1 MGRRLWQP
9 PCLTIELG
17 PSHNRAPQFWNA
29 PAPGGPGPF
38 RNGDYTVRSWVPSP
52 GVLTWWENREGNLSH
67 VLGWPGAARLE
78 IGWEKD
84 IWRWWAVWE
93 DVEDRLDSSQL

>member
-1 MGRRLWQP
+1 MVHSFWQP

-17 PSHNRAPQFWNA
+17 PSQNRAPQFWNA

-38 RNGDYTVRSWVPSP
+38 RNRDYTVRSWLPSP
-52 GVLTWWENREGNLSH
+52 GVLTWWENREGNLSQ
-67 VLGWPGAARLE
+67 VLGWPGVARLE
-78 IGWEKD
+78 IGWEKE

-93 DVEDRLDSSQL
+93 DVEDRLDPSPL